1 MKTCGIDYIY
11 IQESY
16 IMKLKLQQ
24 DEKENE
30 QRIARRS
37 IIESGVDA
45 GEQIMIWRKDHRT
58 YIYIL
63 QRGKLI

>member
-1 MKTCGIDYIY
+1 
-11 IQESY
+11 
-16 IMKLKLQQ
+16 MKLKLQQ